1 MKVSQFKARSV
12 DLLITQMAAANGLGD
27 AQLVLAFGAPA
38 LLKAPGLH
46 AALRQFLP
54 RAILAGCSTAGEISS
69 AGIADDS
76 LVITAVC
83 FDRIKISV
91 ACTELAGMEDS
102 LAAGARLGEQLKVG
116 SPQAVLLFGQG
127 LGINGS
133 ALIDGLRGSIG
144 AAVPITGGLAG
155 DGPHFRETVVLA
167 PQGVSSSA
175 LVAVGLHGEALRFSH
190 GSFGGWAPFG
200 TLRKV
205 SRSRGNVLFELDG
218 RPALEIYKKFLG
230 DYARDLPSSGL
241 LFPFEMID
249 KTRSS
254 TGVIRTILAVSET
267 DGSLTLAGDID
278 PEGYL
283 RLMHASTDQLV
294 SGAEAAASA
303 ARDMAEHPAQGLGI
317 LVSCVGRKLAMG
329 ERVDEEIE
337 AVADIFGQNSVLT
350 GFYSYGEISPF
361 APGASCRLH
370 NQTMTVTW
378 IAEMP

>member
-1 MKVSQFKARSV
+1 MQVSQFKARNV
-12 DLLITQMAAANGLGD
+12 DLLVKQMSAASDLHD
-27 AQLVLAFGAPA
+27 AQLVLVFGAPA
-38 LLKAPGLH
+38 LLDGPGLH
-46 AALRQFLP
+46 AALRQILP
-54 RAILAGCSTAGEISS
+54 QAIIAGCSTAGEISS
-69 AGIADDS
+69 TGIADDS
-76 LVITAVC
+76 LVITAVR
-83 FDRIKISV
+83 FDQVKVSV
-91 ACTELAGMEDS
+91 AFTELAGMEDS
-102 LAAGARLGEQLKVG
+102 LAAGARLGQQLKAG
-116 SPQAVLLFGQG
+116 SPKAVLLFGQG

-133 ALIDGLRGSIG
+133 ALIDGMRGSVG

-155 DGPHFRETVVLA
+155 DGPHFRKTVVLT
-167 PQGVSSSA
+167 PQGASSSA
-175 LVAVGLHGEALRFSH
+175 LVAVGLHGEALCFSH
-190 GSFGGWAPFG
+190 GSFGGWSPFG

-205 SRSRGNVLFELDG
+205 SRSSGNVLFELDD

-254 TGVIRTILAVSET
+254 TGVIRTILAVSEA

-294 SGAEAAASA
+294 NGAEAAASA
-303 ARDMAEHPAQGLGI
+303 AKSMAGHPERGLCL

-337 AVADIFGQNSVLT
+337 AVADIFGQNAVLA

-361 APGASCRLH
+361 APGAPCRLH
-370 NQTMTVTW
+370 NQTMTITW
-378 IAEMP
+378 IAEKI

>member
-1 MKVSQFKARSV
+1 MQVSQFKAQNV
-12 DLLITQMAAANGLGD
+12 DLLVKQMTAASDLHD

-38 LLKAPGLH
+38 LLKAPGLY
-46 AALRQFLP
+46 AALRQILP
-54 RAILAGCSTAGEISS
+54 QAILAGCSTAGEISS

-76 LVITAVC
+76 LVITAVR
-83 FDRIKISV
+83 FDQVKVSV
-91 ACTELAGMEDS
+91 AFTELAGMEDS
-102 LAAGARLGEQLKVG
+102 LAAGARLGQQLKAG
-116 SPQAVLLFGQG
+116 SPKAVLLFGQG

-133 ALIDGLRGSIG
+133 ALIDGMRGSVG

-155 DGPHFRETVVLA
+155 DGPHFRETVVLT
-167 PQGVSSSA
+167 PQGASSSA
-175 LVAVGLHGEALRFSH
+175 LVAVGLHGEALCFSH
-190 GSFGGWAPFG
+190 GSFGGWSPFG

-205 SRSRGNVLFELDG
+205 SRSSGNVLFELDD
-218 RPALEIYKKFLG
+218 RPALEIYKNFLG

-254 TGVIRTILAVSET
+254 TGVIRTILAVGEA

-294 SGAEAAASA
+294 NGAEAAANA
-303 ARDMAEHPAQGLGI
+303 AKNMAGHPAGGLGI

-337 AVADIFGQNSVLT
+337 AVADIFGQNTALA

-361 APGASCRLH
+361 APGAPCRLH

-378 IAEMP
+378 IAEAV